1 MPHSLGAAE
10 ERGQCAR
17 MAEQLKR
24 MPTLPRAH
32 LRLGQDRATISPVP
46 RRAGGP
52 PVTKLLSSRRAG
64 LSTAAMASEEPHYSD
79 LKDRPFL
86 YGRLFNRTVIL
97 SGTRTG
103 TLSGK

>member
-46 RRAGGP
+46 RRAGGATRYK
-52 PVTKLLSSRRAG
+52 VVIFTAG
-64 LSTAAMASEEPHYSD
+64 WVI
-79 LKDRPFL
+79 DRCD
-86 YGRLFNRTVIL
+86 
-97 SGTRTG
+97 
-103 TLSGK
+103 GK